1 VDLLRAQLD
10 LGTLV
15 LTVNRV
21 NSKECERYNIAAFK
35 GVSMQERKISK
46 ERLYLINIFFK
57 FIGKTQST
65 PLKKTVYNIY
75 KLEPF
80 LLSAPSK
87 LK

>member
-1 VDLLRAQLD
+1 
-10 LGTLV
+10 
-15 LTVNRV
+15 
-21 NSKECERYNIAAFK
+21 
-35 GVSMQERKISK
+35 MQERKISK